1 MCILAWDGVWE
12 CGNATWL
19 LWEYTSTDC
28 TEHGS
33 VCKSCYS
40 ENSLELSILVKI
52 FAFGH
57 NTVIYSCVCSL
68 LVYTHEGKLLSIL
81 LSLFP
86 LSSPLSVELVVAG
99 SGTQELA
106 VFSCVPRDLG
116 LCCSVSLQWARVEQ
130 VGPSTLI
137 LNQWEDNHSLLVLCD
152 MTLMQ
157 LFMSRKFM
165 ITQTVTALPDDYI

>member
-1 MCILAWDGVWE
+1 MYQAVPLAYHFVHVLNCNLIH
-12 CGNATWL
+12 CGCASLLGTVSERMAMRL

-40 ENSLELSILVKI
+40 EISLELSILVKM
-52 FAFGH
+52 FAQHFGH
-57 NTVIYSCVCSL
+57 NIDNVIYSGVCSL

-81 LSLFP
+81 LFLFP

-116 LCCSVSLQWARVEQ
+116 LCCSVSLQ
-130 VGPSTLI
+130 
-137 LNQWEDNHSLLVLCD
+137 
-152 MTLMQ
+152 
-157 LFMSRKFM
+157 
-165 ITQTVTALPDDYI
+165 